1 MTKQEILSEL
11 DIISAIAEVNDN
23 ILICNKVK
31 RIREALTAEWD
42 ASDIHYEEFKKHLSA
57 IDYETNTQIQQR
69 PGSYI
74 VPSV

>member
-31 RIREALTAEWD
+31 RIQEALVAEWD
-42 ASDIHYEEFKKHLSA
+42 ASDIHYEEFKKHLST
-57 IDYETNTQIQQR
+57 IDYETNTQIQQWEWR
-69 PGSYI
+69 YLLI
-74 VPSV
+74 